1 MNVTAHSYQIGGKSI
16 KKSGNQIS
24 ANIEEQIRSGKLAAG
39 TVLPAIRALADRL
52 EVSPTTVAAAYRSL
66 RVRGLVRAGGR
77 RGTIVNRR
85 PPLATPTLPS
95 APEGAIN
102 LADGNPDPELLPALR
117 PILTKISAEHQLY
130 GKETNSAKLVELARR
145 AFRRDRIP
153 AGEIAVVSG
162 AIDGI
167 ERVLQAHLSPGDVV
181 AVEDPSYTGVLDL
194 IAALGMIAEPVALD
208 QFGMRPD
215 SLAAAIRA
223 DAKALILT
231 PRAQNPTGV
240 ALDKRRASELRAVLA
255 KAPDTL
261 LIEDDFG
268 GAVSGAPSTTVAD
281 ARLPRW
287 AVIRSVSKAL
297 GPDLRLAVI
306 AGDEL
311 TVARVEGRQR
321 LGPRWVSHILQNAV
335 AAMWSDAKAMH
346 QVERASSIYELRR
359 QALIDELAKV
369 GIEAQG
375 RSGLN
380 VWIPVADENA
390 IVQSLLE
397 DGWAVRL
404 GAAYRVRS
412 APGIRVTIS
421 ALKPTDARRLAND
434 FARALR
440 PRASTNVA

>member
-1 MNVTAHSYQIGGKSI
+1 MTAHRYQIVG
-16 KKSGNQIS
+16 KSGNQIS
-24 ANIEEQIRSGKLAAG
+24 ASIEEQIRDGTLAAG
-39 TVLPAIRALADRL
+39 TVLPAIRALADGL

-85 PPLATPTLPS
+85 PPLATPSLPV
-95 APEGAIN
+95 APEGAVN
-102 LADGNPDPELLPALR
+102 LADGNPDPELLPALH
-117 PILTKISAEHQLY
+117 PVLAKIAAQHQLY
-130 GKETNSAKLVELARR
+130 GGETNRPRLIELARR
-145 AFRRDRIP
+145 AFKHDHIP

-167 ERVLQAHLSPGDVV
+167 ERVLQAHLSTGDVV

-208 QFGMRPD
+208 EWGMRPD

-223 DAKALILT
+223 DAKAVILT
-231 PRAQNPTGV
+231 PRAQNPTSV
-240 ALDKRRASELRAVLA
+240 ALDKKRAGELRTVLA
-255 KAPDTL
+255 KTANTL

-268 GAVSGAPSTTVAD
+268 GPVSGAPAISVVD
-281 ARLPRW
+281 ARMLRW

-297 GPDLRLAVI
+297 GPDLRLAVV
-306 AGDEL
+306 AGDDL
-311 TVARVEGRQR
+311 TIARVEGRQR
-321 LGPRWVSHILQNAV
+321 LGPRWVSHILQDAV
-335 AAMWSDAKAMH
+335 VAMWSDAKVMR
-346 QVERASSIYELRR
+346 QVERASDIYALRR
-359 QALIDELAKV
+359 NALIDELAKV
-369 GIEAQG
+369 GIEAHG

-397 DGWAVRL
+397 DGWAVRP

-421 ALKPTDARRLAND
+421 ALKPADARRFAAD
-434 FARALR
+434 FARSLR

>member
-1 MNVTAHSYQIGGKSI
+1 VNVTRHSYQIDGKS
-16 KKSGNQIS
+16 SNQIS
-24 ANIEEQIRSGKLAAG
+24 AGIEEQIRSGKLAAG
-39 TVLPAIRALADRL
+39 IVLPAIRALADRL

-77 RGTIVNRR
+77 RGTVVNRR
-85 PPLATPTLPS
+85 PPLVTPALPV
-95 APEGAIN
+95 APAGAVN
-102 LADGNPDPELLPALR
+102 LADGNPDPELLPALA
-117 PILTKISAEHQLY
+117 PILAKIAGEHQLY
-130 GKETNSAKLVELARR
+130 GGETNRAKLIELTRR
-145 AFRRDRIP
+145 SFQRDHVP
-153 AGEIAVVSG
+153 AHEIAVVSG

-208 QFGMRPD
+208 EFGVRPN

-240 ALDKRRASELRAVLA
+240 AIDKKRAAALRAVLA
-255 KAPDTL
+255 KAPSTI

-268 GAVSGAPSTTVAD
+268 GPVAGAPPITVAD
-281 ARLPRW
+281 SRMPRW

-297 GPDLRLAVI
+297 GPDLRLAVV

-311 TVARVEGRQR
+311 TIARVEGRQR
-321 LGPRWVSHILQNAV
+321 LGPRWVSHILQDAV
-335 AAMWSDAKAMH
+335 AAMWSDGKTMR
-346 QVERASSIYELRR
+346 QVERASYTYALRR
-359 QALIDELAKV
+359 HALMEELAKV

-397 DGWAVRL
+397 DGWAVRP

-421 ALKPTDARRLAND
+421 ALKPADARRFAND

>member
-1 MNVTAHSYQIGGKSI
+1 MTAHTYQIIG
-16 KKSGNQIS
+16 KSGNQIS
-24 ANIEEQIRSGKLAAG
+24 ASIEDQIRDGKLAAG

-77 RGTIVNRR
+77 RGTIINRR
-85 PPLATPTLPS
+85 PPLATPAAPS
-95 APEGAIN
+95 TPEDAIN
-102 LADGNPDPELLPALR
+102 LADGNPDPELLPQLA
-117 PILTKISAEHQLY
+117 PILAKIAGEHQLY
-130 GKETNSAKLVELARR
+130 GGETNRPRLVELARR
-145 AFRRDRIP
+145 SFKRDHVP

-208 QFGMRPD
+208 EFGMRPD
-215 SLAAAIRA
+215 SLSAAIRA
-223 DAKALILT
+223 DAKAVILT

-240 ALDKRRASELRAVLA
+240 ALDGKRARELRAVIA
-255 KAPDTL
+255 KTPNTL

-268 GAVSGAPSTTVAD
+268 GPVSGAPAISVVD
-281 ARLPRW
+281 AKVPRW

-297 GPDLRLAVI
+297 GPDLRLAVV

-311 TVARVEGRQR
+311 TIARVEGRQR
-321 LGPRWVSHILQNAV
+321 LGPRWVSHILQDAV
-335 AAMWSDAKAMH
+335 VAMWSDANVMR
-346 QVERASSIYELRR
+346 QVSRASYTYALRR
-359 QALIDELAKV
+359 HALIEELAKV
-369 GIEAQG
+369 GIEGQG

-397 DGWAVRL
+397 DGWAVRP

-421 ALKPTDARRLAND
+421 ALKPADARRFAAD
-434 FARALR
+434 FGRALR
-440 PRASTNVA
+440 PRTSTNVA

>member
-1 MNVTAHSYQIGGKSI
+1 MNVTAHSYQIGGKS
-16 KKSGNQIS
+16 GNQIS
-24 ANIEEQIRSGKLAAG
+24 ASIEEQIRSGRLPAG

-52 EVSPTTVAAAYRSL
+52 EVSPTTVASAYRSL

-85 PPLATPTLPS
+85 PPLATPTLPV

-102 LADGNPDPELLPALR
+102 LADGNPDPELLPALA
-117 PILTKISAEHQLY
+117 PILAKIAGAHQLY
-130 GKETNSAKLVELARR
+130 GKETNNAKLMDLARR
-145 AFRRDRIP
+145 SFKRDHVP
-153 AGEIAVVSG
+153 ANEIAVVSG

-208 QFGMRPD
+208 EFGMRPN

-223 DAKALILT
+223 DAKAVIVT

-240 ALDKRRASELRAVLA
+240 ALDRKRTAELRAVLA
-255 KAPDTL
+255 KAPTTL

-268 GAVSGAPSTTVAD
+268 GPVSGAPAATVVD
-281 ARLPRW
+281 SRMPRW

-297 GPDLRLAVI
+297 GPDLRLAVV
-306 AGDEL
+306 AGDDL
-311 TVARVEGRQR
+311 TIARVEGRQR
-321 LGPRWVSHILQNAV
+321 LGPRWVSHILQDAV
-335 AAMWSDAKAMH
+335 VAMWSDAKTLR
-346 QVERASSIYELRR
+346 QVERASYAYALRR
-359 QALIDELAKV
+359 HALIEELAKV
-369 GIEAQG
+369 GVEAQG

-397 DGWAVRL
+397 DGWAVRP

-421 ALKPTDARRLAND
+421 ALKPVDARRFAAD

>member
-1 MNVTAHSYQIGGKSI
+1 MTAHRYQIVG
-16 KKSGNQIS
+16 KSGNQIS
-24 ANIEEQIRSGKLAAG
+24 ASIEEQIRDGTLAAG
-39 TVLPAIRALADRL
+39 TVLPAIRALADGL

-85 PPLATPTLPS
+85 PPLATPSLPV
-95 APEGAIN
+95 APEGAVN
-102 LADGNPDPELLPALR
+102 LADGNPDPELLPALH
-117 PILTKISAEHQLY
+117 PVLAKIAAQHQLY
-130 GKETNSAKLVELARR
+130 GGETNRPRLIELARR
-145 AFRRDRIP
+145 AFKHDHIP

-167 ERVLQAHLSPGDVV
+167 ERVLQAHLSTGDVV

-208 QFGMRPD
+208 EWGMRPD

-223 DAKALILT
+223 DAKAVILT
-231 PRAQNPTGV
+231 PRAQNPTSV
-240 ALDKRRASELRAVLA
+240 ALDKKRAGELRTVLA
-255 KAPDTL
+255 KTANTL

-268 GAVSGAPSTTVAD
+268 GPVSGAPAISVVD
-281 ARLPRW
+281 ARMLRW

-297 GPDLRLAVI
+297 GPDLRLAVV
-306 AGDEL
+306 AGDDL
-311 TVARVEGRQR
+311 TIARVEGRQR
-321 LGPRWVSHILQNAV
+321 LGPRWVSHILQDAV
-335 AAMWSDAKAMH
+335 VAMWSDAKVMR
-346 QVERASSIYELRR
+346 QVERASDIYALRR
-359 QALIDELAKV
+359 NALIDELAKV
-369 GIEAQG
+369 GIEARG

-397 DGWAVRL
+397 DGWAVRP

-421 ALKPTDARRLAND
+421 ALKPADARRFAAD
-434 FARALR
+434 FARSLR

>member
-1 MNVTAHSYQIGGKSI
+1 MNVTAHSYQIAGKS
-16 KKSGNQIS
+16 SNQIS
-24 ANIEEQIRSGKLAAG
+24 SGIEEQIRSGKLAAE
-39 TVLPAIRALADRL
+39 TVLPAIRTLADRL
-52 EVSPTTVAAAYRSL
+52 ELSPTTVAAAYRSL

-85 PPLATPTLPS
+85 PPLATPALPT
-95 APEGAIN
+95 APAGAIN
-102 LADGNPDPELLPALR
+102 LADGNPDPELLPALP
-117 PILTKISAEHQLY
+117 PILARIAGEQQLY
-130 GKETNSAKLVELARR
+130 GGETNRAKLVELARR
-145 AFRRDRIP
+145 SFKRDRVP
-153 AGEIAVVSG
+153 AREIAVVSG
-162 AIDGI
+162 AIDAI
-167 ERVLQAHLSPGDVV
+167 ERMLQAHLSAGDVV

-194 IAALGMIAEPVALD
+194 IAALGMIAEPVSMD
-208 QFGMRPD
+208 EFGVRPN

-240 ALDKRRASELRAVLA
+240 ALDRKRAAELRTVLA

-261 LIEDDFG
+261 LIEDDFAG
-268 GAVSGAPSTTVAD
+268 PVSGAPAITVAESRMD
-281 ARLPRW
+281 RW

-297 GPDLRLAVI
+297 GPDLRLAVV

-311 TVARVEGRQR
+311 TIARVEGRQR
-321 LGPRWVSHILQNAV
+321 LGPRWVSHILQDAV
-335 AAMWSDAKAMH
+335 AAMWSDAKTMR
-346 QVERASSIYELRR
+346 QVERASYTYALRR
-359 QALIDELAKV
+359 HALIEELARV

-380 VWIPVADENA
+380 VWIPIADENG

-397 DGWAVRL
+397 DGWAVRP

-412 APGIRVTIS
+412 APGLRVTIS
-421 ALKPTDARRLAND
+421 TLKPTDARRFAND

>member
-1 MNVTAHSYQIGGKSI
+1 VNVTAHTYQIVGKS
-16 KKSGNQIS
+16 SNQIS
-24 ANIEEQIRSGKLAAG
+24 ARIEEQIRNGKLVSGA
-39 TVLPAIRALADRL
+39 VLPPIRALADRL

-85 PPLATPTLPS
+85 PPLATPAPPS

-102 LADGNPDPELLPALR
+102 LADGNPDPELLPALH
-117 PILTKISAEHQLY
+117 PILAKIAAEHQLY
-130 GKETNSAKLVELARR
+130 GKETNSAKLIDLARR
-145 AFRRDRIP
+145 SFIRDRIP
-153 AGEIAVVSG
+153 AREIAVVSG
-162 AIDGI
+162 AIDAI

-208 QFGMRPD
+208 QFGIRPA

-223 DAKALILT
+223 DAKAAIVT

-240 ALDKRRASELRAVLA
+240 ALDKKRATELRAVLA

-261 LIEDDFG
+261 IIEDDFG
-268 GAVSGAPSTTVAD
+268 GMVSGAPPITIAD
-281 ARLPRW
+281 ARMPRW

-297 GPDLRLAVI
+297 GPDLRLAVVG
-306 AGDEL
+306 GDDL
-311 TVARVEGRQR
+311 TIARVEGRQR
-321 LGPRWVSHILQNAV
+321 LGPRWVSHILQDAV
-335 AAMWSDAKAMH
+335 AAMWSDAKTMR
-346 QVERASSIYELRR
+346 QVERASDTYALRR
-359 QALIDELAKV
+359 RALIDELAKV
-369 GIEAQG
+369 GIVAQG
-375 RSGLN
+375 HSGLN
-380 VWIPVADENA
+380 VWIPVTDENA

-397 DGWAVRL
+397 AGWAVRS

-421 ALKPTDARRLAND
+421 ALKPADARRFAAD

>member
-1 MNVTAHSYQIGGKSI
+1 VTAHRYQIVG
-16 KKSGNQIS
+16 KSGNQIS
-24 ANIEEQIRSGKLAAG
+24 ASIEEQIRDGTLAAG
-39 TVLPAIRALADRL
+39 TVLPAIRALADGL

-85 PPLATPTLPS
+85 PPLATPSLPV
-95 APEGAIN
+95 APEGAVN
-102 LADGNPDPELLPALR
+102 LADGNPDPELLPALH
-117 PILTKISAEHQLY
+117 PVLAKIAAQHQLY
-130 GKETNSAKLVELARR
+130 GGETNRPRLIELARR
-145 AFRRDRIP
+145 AFKHDHIP

-167 ERVLQAHLSPGDVV
+167 ERVLQAHLSTGDVV

-208 QFGMRPD
+208 EWGMRPD

-223 DAKALILT
+223 DAKAVILT
-231 PRAQNPTGV
+231 PRAQNPTSV
-240 ALDKRRASELRAVLA
+240 ALDKKRAGELRTVLA
-255 KAPDTL
+255 KTANTL

-268 GAVSGAPSTTVAD
+268 GPVSGAPAISVVD
-281 ARLPRW
+281 ARMLRW

-297 GPDLRLAVI
+297 GPDLRLAVV
-306 AGDEL
+306 AGDDL
-311 TVARVEGRQR
+311 TIARVEGRQR
-321 LGPRWVSHILQNAV
+321 LGPRWVSHILQDAV
-335 AAMWSDAKAMH
+335 VAMWSDAKVMR
-346 QVERASSIYELRR
+346 QVERASDIYALRR
-359 QALIDELAKV
+359 NALIDELAKV
-369 GIEAQG
+369 GIEARG

-397 DGWAVRL
+397 DGWAVRP

-421 ALKPTDARRLAND
+421 ALKPADARRFAAD
-434 FARALR
+434 FARSLR

>member
-1 MNVTAHSYQIGGKSI
+1 MTAHRYQIVG
-16 KKSGNQIS
+16 KSGNQIS
-24 ANIEEQIRSGKLAAG
+24 ASIEEQIRDGTLAAG
-39 TVLPAIRALADRL
+39 TVLPAIRALADGL

-85 PPLATPTLPS
+85 PPLATPSLPV
-95 APEGAIN
+95 APEGAVN
-102 LADGNPDPELLPALR
+102 LADGNPDPELLPALH
-117 PILTKISAEHQLY
+117 PVLAKIAAQHQLY
-130 GKETNSAKLVELARR
+130 GGETNRPRLIELARR
-145 AFRRDRIP
+145 AFKHDHIP

-167 ERVLQAHLSPGDVV
+167 ERVLQAHLSTGDVV

-208 QFGMRPD
+208 EWGMRPD

-223 DAKALILT
+223 DAKAVILT
-231 PRAQNPTGV
+231 PRAQNPTSV
-240 ALDKRRASELRAVLA
+240 ALDKKRAGELRTVLA
-255 KAPDTL
+255 KTANTL

-268 GAVSGAPSTTVAD
+268 GPVSGAPAISVVD
-281 ARLPRW
+281 ARMLRW

-297 GPDLRLAVI
+297 GPDLRLAVV
-306 AGDEL
+306 AGDDL
-311 TVARVEGRQR
+311 TIARVEGRQR
-321 LGPRWVSHILQNAV
+321 LGPRWVSHILQDAV
-335 AAMWSDAKAMH
+335 VAMWSDAKVMR
-346 QVERASSIYELRR
+346 QVERASDTYALRR
-359 QALIDELAKV
+359 HALIDELAKV
-369 GIEAQG
+369 GIEARG

-397 DGWAVRL
+397 DGWAVRP

-421 ALKPTDARRLAND
+421 ALKPADARRFAAD
-434 FARALR
+434 FARSLR

>member
-1 MNVTAHSYQIGGKSI
+1 MTAHRYQIVG
-16 KKSGNQIS
+16 KSGNQIS
-24 ANIEEQIRSGKLAAG
+24 ASIEEQIRDGTLAAG
-39 TVLPAIRALADRL
+39 TVLPAIRALADGL

-85 PPLATPTLPS
+85 PPLATPSLPV
-95 APEGAIN
+95 APEGAVN
-102 LADGNPDPELLPALR
+102 LADGNPDPELLPALH
-117 PILTKISAEHQLY
+117 PVLAKIAAQHQLY
-130 GKETNSAKLVELARR
+130 GGETNRPRLIELARR
-145 AFRRDRIP
+145 AFKHDHIP

-167 ERVLQAHLSPGDVV
+167 ERVLQAHLSTGDVV

-208 QFGMRPD
+208 EWGMRPD

-223 DAKALILT
+223 DAKAVILT
-231 PRAQNPTGV
+231 PRAQNPTSV
-240 ALDKRRASELRAVLA
+240 ALDKKRAGELRTVLA
-255 KAPDTL
+255 KTANTL

-268 GAVSGAPSTTVAD
+268 GPVSGAPAISVVD
-281 ARLPRW
+281 ARMLRW

-297 GPDLRLAVI
+297 GPDLRLAVV
-306 AGDEL
+306 AGDDL
-311 TVARVEGRQR
+311 TIARVEGRQR
-321 LGPRWVSHILQNAV
+321 LGPRWVSHILQDAV
-335 AAMWSDAKAMH
+335 VAMWSDAKVMR
-346 QVERASSIYELRR
+346 QVERASDIYALRR
-359 QALIDELAKV
+359 NALIDELAKV
-369 GIEAQG
+369 GIEARG

-380 VWIPVADENA
+380 VWILVADENA

-397 DGWAVRL
+397 DGWAVRP

-421 ALKPTDARRLAND
+421 ALKPADARRFAAD
-434 FARALR
+434 FARSLR

>member
-1 MNVTAHSYQIGGKSI
+1 VNVTAHSYQIGGKS
-16 KKSGNQIS
+16 SNQIS
-24 ANIEEQIRSGKLAAG
+24 ASIEEHIRSGRFAAG

-85 PPLATPTLPS
+85 PPLATPSLPV

-102 LADGNPDPELLPALR
+102 LADGNPDPELLPALA
-117 PILTKISAEHQLY
+117 PILARIGGRHQLY
-130 GKETNSAKLVELARR
+130 GSETNSARLTELARR
-145 AFRRDRIP
+145 SFTRDRVP
-153 AGEIAVVSG
+153 ANEIAVVSG
-162 AIDGI
+162 AIDGL
-167 ERVLQAHLSPGDVV
+167 ERVLQAYLSPGDVV

-194 IAALGMIAEPVALD
+194 IAALGMIAEAVALD
-208 QFGMRPD
+208 EFGIRPN

-240 ALDKRRASELRAVLA
+240 ALDKKRAAELRAILA
-255 KAPDTL
+255 QAPETL

-268 GAVSGAPSTTVAD
+268 GPVSGAAAITVVD
-281 ARLPRW
+281 SRLPRW

-297 GPDLRLAVI
+297 GPDLRLAVV
-306 AGDEL
+306 AGDVL
-311 TVARVEGRQR
+311 TIARVEGRQR
-321 LGPRWVSHILQNAV
+321 LGPRWVSHILQDAV
-335 AAMWSDAKAMH
+335 AAMWSDAKTMR
-346 QVERASSIYELRR
+346 QVQRAADTYTLRR
-359 QALIDELAKV
+359 HALIEELAKV
-369 GIEAQG
+369 GIAAQG

-397 DGWAVRL
+397 AGWAVRP

-421 ALKPTDARRLAND
+421 ALKPADARRFASD
-434 FARALR
+434 FAGALR

>member
-1 MNVTAHSYQIGGKSI
+1 M
-16 KKSGNQIS
+16 
-24 ANIEEQIRSGKLAAG
+24 
-39 TVLPAIRALADRL
+39 
-52 EVSPTTVAAAYRSL
+52 
-66 RVRGLVRAGGR
+66 
-77 RGTIVNRR
+77 
-85 PPLATPTLPS
+85 
-95 APEGAIN
+95 
-102 LADGNPDPELLPALR
+102 
-117 PILTKISAEHQLY
+117 
-130 GKETNSAKLVELARR
+130 KLVELARR
-145 AFRRDRIP
+145 SFKRDHVAAR
-153 AGEIAVVSG
+153 EIAVVSG
-162 AIDGI
+162 AMDAI

-208 QFGMRPD
+208 EFGLRPN

-223 DAKALILT
+223 GAKALILT

-240 ALDKRRASELRAVLA
+240 AIDRKRAAELRAVLA
-255 KAPDTL
+255 KAPNTL

-268 GAVSGAPSTTVAD
+268 GPVSGAPAITVAD
-281 ARLPRW
+281 SRMPRW

-297 GPDLRLAVI
+297 GPDLRLAVV

-311 TVARVEGRQR
+311 TIARVEGRQR
-321 LGPRWVSHILQNAV
+321 LGPRWVSHILQDAV
-335 AAMWSDAKAMH
+335 AAMWCDAKTMR
-346 QVERASSIYELRR
+346 QVERASYTYALRR
-359 QALIDELAKV
+359 HALIEELARM

-380 VWIPVADENA
+380 VWIPVADETS

-397 DGWAVRL
+397 DGWAVRP

-421 ALKPTDARRLAND
+421 ALKPADARRFASD

>member
-1 MNVTAHSYQIGGKSI
+1 MNVTAHSYQIGGR
-16 KKSGNQIS
+16 SGNQIS
-24 ANIEEQIRSGKLAAG
+24 ASIEEQIRSGKLAAG

-77 RGTIVNRR
+77 RGTVVNRR
-85 PPLATPTLPS
+85 PPLVTPALPV
-95 APEGAIN
+95 APDGAIN
-102 LADGNPDPELLPALR
+102 LADGNPDPALLPALA
-117 PILTKISAEHQLY
+117 PILARLTGEHQLY
-130 GKETNSAKLVELARR
+130 GGETNRVRLIDLARR
-145 AFRRDRIP
+145 TFRRDRIP
-153 AGEIAVVSG
+153 AREIAVVSG
-162 AIDGI
+162 AIDAI
-167 ERVLQAHLSPGDVV
+167 ERVLQAHLSPGDVI

-194 IAALGMIAEPVALD
+194 IAALGMIAEPLALD
-208 QFGMRPD
+208 EFGVRPN
-215 SLAAAIRA
+215 SLATAIRA
-223 DAKALILT
+223 EAKALILT

-240 ALDKRRASELRAVLA
+240 AIDKRRAAELRAVLA
-255 KAPDTL
+255 KTPNTL
-261 LIEDDFG
+261 LIEDDFAG
-268 GAVSGAPSTTVAD
+268 PVSGAPATTVAD
-281 ARLPRW
+281 PRMPRW

-311 TVARVEGRQR
+311 TIARVEGRQR
-321 LGPRWVSHILQNAV
+321 LGPRWVSHILQDAV
-335 AAMWSDAKAMH
+335 ATMWSDAKTMR
-346 QVERASSIYELRR
+346 QVERASYTYALRR
-359 QALIDELAKV
+359 HALIEELAKV

-397 DGWAVRL
+397 DGWAVRP

-412 APGIRVTIS
+412 SPGIRVTIS
-421 ALKPTDARRLAND
+421 ALKPPDARRFAGD

>member
-1 MNVTAHSYQIGGKSI
+1 MNVTAHSYQILG
-16 KKSGNQIS
+16 KSGNQIS
-24 ANIEEQIRSGKLAAG
+24 SSIEEQIRSGKLGAG
-39 TVLPAIRALADRL
+39 TVLPAIRALADLL

-85 PPLATPTLPS
+85 PPIVTPNLPV
-95 APEGAIN
+95 APEGAFN
-102 LADGNPDPELLPALR
+102 LADGNPDPELLPSLA
-117 PILTKISAEHQLY
+117 PILARVAGEHQLY
-130 GKETNSAKLVELARR
+130 GGETNRAKLVEVARR
-145 AFRRDRIP
+145 SFKHDHVP
-153 AGEIAVVSG
+153 AREIAVVSG

-194 IAALGMIAEPVALD
+194 IAAMGMIAEPVALD
-208 QFGMRPD
+208 EFGVRAA
-215 SLAAAIRA
+215 SLAAALRA

-240 ALDKRRASELRAVLA
+240 ALDRKRATELRAVLG
-255 KAPDTL
+255 KAPNAL
-261 LIEDDFG
+261 LIEDDFAG
-268 GAVSGAPSTTVAD
+268 PVSGSPAITVAD
-281 ARLPRW
+281 SRMPRW

-297 GPDLRLAVI
+297 GPDLRLAVVT
-306 AGDEL
+306 GDEL
-311 TVARVEGRQR
+311 TIARVEGRQR
-321 LGPRWVSHILQNAV
+321 LGPRWVSHILQDAV
-335 AAMWSDAKAMH
+335 VAMWSDAKTMR
-346 QVERASSIYELRR
+346 QVERASYAYALRR
-359 QALIDELAKV
+359 HALIEELAKV
-369 GIEAQG
+369 GIQAQG

-380 VWIPVADENA
+380 IWIPVADENA

-397 DGWAVRL
+397 DGWAVRP

-421 ALKPTDARRLAND
+421 ALKPADARRFAND

>member
-1 MNVTAHSYQIGGKSI
+1 MTAHRYQIVG
-16 KKSGNQIS
+16 KSGNQIS
-24 ANIEEQIRSGKLAAG
+24 ASIEEQIRDGTLAAG
-39 TVLPAIRALADRL
+39 TVLPAIRALADGL

-85 PPLATPTLPS
+85 PPLATPSLPV
-95 APEGAIN
+95 APEGAVN
-102 LADGNPDPELLPALR
+102 LADGNPDPELLPALH
-117 PILTKISAEHQLY
+117 PVLAKIAAQHQLY
-130 GKETNSAKLVELARR
+130 GGETNRPRLIELARR
-145 AFRRDRIP
+145 AFKHDHIP

-167 ERVLQAHLSPGDVV
+167 ERVLQAHLSTGDVV

-208 QFGMRPD
+208 EWGMRPD

-223 DAKALILT
+223 DAKAVILT
-231 PRAQNPTGV
+231 PRAQNPTSV
-240 ALDKRRASELRAVLA
+240 ALDKKRAGELRTVLA
-255 KAPDTL
+255 KTANTL

-268 GAVSGAPSTTVAD
+268 GPVSSSPAISVVD
-281 ARLPRW
+281 ARMLRW

-297 GPDLRLAVI
+297 GPDLRLAVV
-306 AGDEL
+306 AGDDL
-311 TVARVEGRQR
+311 TIARVEGRQR
-321 LGPRWVSHILQNAV
+321 LGPRWVSHILQDAV
-335 AAMWSDAKAMH
+335 VAMWSDAKVMR
-346 QVERASSIYELRR
+346 QVERASDIYALRR
-359 QALIDELAKV
+359 NALIDELAKV
-369 GIEAQG
+369 GIEARG

-380 VWIPVADENA
+380 VWILVADENA

-397 DGWAVRL
+397 DGWAVRP

-421 ALKPTDARRLAND
+421 ALKPADARRFAAD
-434 FARALR
+434 FARSLR

>member
-1 MNVTAHSYQIGGKSI
+1 MNVTAHSYQIAG
-16 KKSGNQIS
+16 KSGNQIS
-24 ANIEEQIRSGKLAAG
+24 AGIEEQIRSGKLAAG
-39 TVLPAIRALADRL
+39 MVLPAIRTLADQL

-85 PPLATPTLPS
+85 PPLVTPAVRV
-95 APEGAIN
+95 APEGAVN
-102 LADGNPDPELLPALR
+102 LADGNPDPELLPALP
-117 PILTKISAEHQLY
+117 PILARIAGEQQLY
-130 GKETNSAKLVELARR
+130 GGETNRAKLVELARR
-145 AFRRDRIP
+145 AFKRDRIP
-153 AGEIAVVSG
+153 AGEIAVLSG
-162 AIDGI
+162 AMDAI

-181 AVEDPSYTGVLDL
+181 AVEDPSYNGVLDL
-194 IAALGMIAEPVALD
+194 VAALGMVAEPVALD
-208 QFGMRPD
+208 EFGMRPD
-215 SLAAAIRA
+215 SLASALRA
-223 DAKALILT
+223 GAKAVILT
-231 PRAQNPTGV
+231 PRAQNPTG
-240 ALDKRRASELRAVLA
+240 AAIDRKRAAELRGTLA
-255 KAPDTL
+255 KAQNTL

-268 GAVSGAPSTTVAD
+268 GMVSGAPAVSIAD
-281 ARLPRW
+281 AQMSRW

-297 GPDLRLAVI
+297 GPDLRLAAV

-311 TVARVEGRQR
+311 TIARVEGRQR
-321 LGPRWVSHILQNAV
+321 LGPRWVSHILQDAV
-335 AAMWSDAKAMH
+335 AAMWSDARTMR
-346 QVERASSIYELRR
+346 QVERASHTYALRR
-359 QALIDELAKV
+359 HALIEELAKV

-380 VWIPVADENA
+380 VWISVADENA

-397 DGWAVRL
+397 NGWAVRP

-421 ALKPTDARRLAND
+421 ALKPADARRFAND

>member
-1 MNVTAHSYQIGGKSI
+1 MNVTAHTYQIGG
-16 KKSGNQIS
+16 KSGNQIS
-24 ANIEEQIRSGKLAAG
+24 ASIEEQIRSGRMPAG
-39 TVLPAIRALADRL
+39 TVLPPIRTLADRL

-85 PPLATPTLPS
+85 PPLVTPTAAA
-95 APEGAIN
+95 APAGSVN
-102 LADGNPDPELLPALR
+102 LADGNPDPDLLPPLHPVLA
-117 PILTKISAEHQLY
+117 KIAARHQLY
-130 GKETNSAKLVELARR
+130 GKETNSERLIEIARR
-145 AFRRDRIP
+145 SFRRDHVP
-153 AGEIAVVSG
+153 ANEIAVVSG

-208 QFGMRPD
+208 EFGMRPD
-215 SLAAAIRA
+215 ALAAAIRA
-223 DAKALILT
+223 DAKAVILT
-231 PRAQNPTGV
+231 PRAQNPTG
-240 ALDKRRASELRAVLA
+240 AYLDKKRAAELRAVLA

-261 LIEDDFG
+261 LIEDDFAG
-268 GAVSGAPSTTVAD
+268 PVCGAPAMTVVD
-281 ARLPRW
+281 AHIARW

-297 GPDLRLAVI
+297 GPDLRLAVL

-311 TVARVEGRQR
+311 TIARVEGRQR
-321 LGPRWVSHILQNAV
+321 LGPRWVSHILQDAV
-335 AAMWSDAKAMH
+335 AAMWSDAKTMR
-346 QVERASSIYELRR
+346 QVQRASATYALRR
-359 QALIDELAKV
+359 SALIAELAKV
-369 GIEAQG
+369 GVEAFG
-375 RSGLN
+375 ASGLN

-397 DGWAVRL
+397 DGWAVRP
-404 GAAYRVRS
+404 GSAYRIRS

-421 ALKPTDARRLAND
+421 ALRPADAHRLAND

-440 PRASTNVA
+440 PRASTNAA

>member
-1 MNVTAHSYQIGGKSI
+1 MNVTAHSYQIVG
-16 KKSGNQIS
+16 KSGNRIS
-24 ANIEEQIRSGKLAAG
+24 ASIEEQIRGGKLPAG

-66 RVRGLVRAGGR
+66 RVRGLVHAGGR

-85 PPLATPTLPS
+85 PPLVTPSLAV

-102 LADGNPDPELLPALR
+102 LADGNPDPELLPSLA
-117 PILTKISAEHQLY
+117 PILARLAGEQQLY
-130 GKETNSAKLVELARR
+130 GGEINRPKLLEMARR
-145 AFRRDRIP
+145 SFKRDHVP

-162 AIDGI
+162 AIDAI

-194 IAALGMIAEPVALD
+194 IAAMGMIAEPVALD
-208 QFGMRPD
+208 EFGVRPD
-215 SLAAAIRA
+215 ALAAAIRA
-223 DAKALILT
+223 EAKAVILT
-231 PRAQNPTGV
+231 PRAQNPTGAV
-240 ALDKRRASELRAVLA
+240 IDKKRAAELRAVLA
-255 KAPDTL
+255 KAPSTII
-261 LIEDDFG
+261 IEDDFAG
-268 GAVSGAPSTTVAD
+268 PVSGAPAVTVAD
-281 ARLPRW
+281 SRMPRW

-297 GPDLRLAVI
+297 GPDLRLAVV

-311 TVARVEGRQR
+311 TIARVEGRQR
-321 LGPRWVSHILQNAV
+321 LGPRWVSHILQDAV
-335 AAMWSDAKAMH
+335 ATMWSDAKTMR
-346 QVERASSIYELRR
+346 QVERASYAYALRR
-359 QALIDELAKV
+359 HALIEELGKV
-369 GIEAQG
+369 GIEAMG

-390 IVQSLLE
+390 LVQSLLE
-397 DGWAVRL
+397 DGWAVRP

-421 ALKPTDARRLAND
+421 ALKPADARRFAAD